1 MDMPRSDVRPVDFD
15 SFSTPK
21 HLEHAAQQAHK
32 RNYQDFLIVD
42 VELAP
47 L

>member
-21 HLEHAAQQAHK
+21 HLEHAAQQAQSATI
-32 RNYQDFLIVD
+32 RTS
-42 VELAP
+42 
-47 L
+47 